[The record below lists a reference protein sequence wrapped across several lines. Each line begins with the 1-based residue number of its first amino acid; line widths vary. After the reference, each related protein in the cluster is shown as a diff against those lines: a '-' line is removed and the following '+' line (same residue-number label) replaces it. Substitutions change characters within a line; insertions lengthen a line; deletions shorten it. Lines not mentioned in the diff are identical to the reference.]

1 MKKITK
7 REIDNVIIYS
17 LFDFRGYTDNEETAL
32 KRIIEDYTE
41 KGIEFALSKYAENVF
56 KRI

>member
-7 REIDNVIIYS
+7 RDIDNVIIDS
-17 LFDFRGYTDNEETAL
+17 FFDFRHTDNEETAL

-41 KGIEFALSKYAENVF
+41 KGIEFTFSKYAENVL
-56 KRI
+56 KRL

>member
-17 LFDFRGYTDNEETAL
+17 LFDFRGYIDNEETAL
-32 KRIIEDYTE
+32 KRIIEDYTK
-41 KGIEFALSKYAENVF
+41 KGIEFTLSKYAENVF

>member
-41 KGIEFALSKYAENVF
+41 KGIEFTLSKYAENVF